1 MANTVEMHVVATDEA
16 PDQTITEQM
25 RFHLDFMVM
34 MLMAGRT
41 EEASRALANLRE
53 AINKVDDTYINKGE
67 NA

>member
-1 MANTVEMHVVATDEA
+1 MD
-16 PDQTITEQM
+16 DI

-41 EEASRALANLRE
+41 EEASRALAKLHE
-53 AINKVDDTYINKGE
+53 AINKVDNTHFTKGE

>member
-1 MANTVEMHVVATDEA
+1 MDN
-16 PDQTITEQM
+16 I
-25 RFHLDFMVM
+25 RFHLDFMIM

-53 AINKVDDTYINKGE
+53 AINTVDDTHFNKGE